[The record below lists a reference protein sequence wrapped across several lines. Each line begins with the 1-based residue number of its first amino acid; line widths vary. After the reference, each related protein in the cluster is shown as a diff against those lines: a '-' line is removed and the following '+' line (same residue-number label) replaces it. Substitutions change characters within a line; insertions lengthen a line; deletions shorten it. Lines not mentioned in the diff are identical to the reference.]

1 MNRIVLLQTAFSAD
15 APEANRNTIADAYRK
30 AAAAGADVVAAPLQA
45 VCGFEPGRRLQS
57 PAYVKAY
64 CEAAEA
70 LIAATGPATLVFDIP
85 LALQDGGYAP
95 MFIAAR
101 NGRAERAAG
110 RLAFQL
116 PDGRKALVCAANEAH
131 VYTEAENTRPDL
143 LLLADCHALV
153 IDQEAERDR
162 RLKRA
167 AAAAETT
174 VYVNQAGEL
183 DYHILSGG
191 SAIFAGHGQTRTGWP
206 LFATC
211 LSERA
216 ADALPCADHTA
227 AGTAT
232 RNAPDYTDQTALI
245 HDALV
250 CGIRDYGRRNG
261 IQSALV
267 GLSGGIDST
276 VVLPLA
282 AEAFGPQ
289 NVFGL
294 MMPSRFSTDHS
305 VNDAVQLARNTGV
318 AYEII
323 AIEPLYT
330 TFLQQLAPI
339 FKDTPF
345 GLAEENL
352 QARIRGNLLM
362 AASNKKGGIVLNT
375 SNKSEAACGYGTLY
389 GDLVGGLSV
398 IGDLYKSQ
406 VYDLARYL
414 NRERETVPPNCITKA
429 PSAELR
435 PNQKDSDSLPDYD
448 LIERILRGHL
458 EQNLSTA
465 ELVAQG
471 LPQTDVERVLRL
483 LRNSAYKR
491 LQTPPVLRLTDTVLA
506 DYRPR

>member
-1 MNRIVLLQTAFSAD
+1 MKDMVLLQAAFSAED
-15 APEANRNTIADAYRK
+15 IAGNRQTIAEAYQK
-30 AAAAGADVVAAPLQA
+30 AEAAGAEVAAAPLQA
-45 VCGFEPGRRLQS
+45 ICGFKPGRRLQS
-57 PAYVKAY
+57 PAFVKAY
-64 CEAAEA
+64 CEAAEE
-70 LIAATGPATLVFDIP
+70 LIAATGNTVLVFEVP
-85 LALQDGGYAP
+85 LALQDNGYTP
-95 MFIAAR
+95 LFIAAR
-101 NGRAERAAG
+101 NGKAERAAG
-110 RLAFQL
+110 RLTFQYGN
-116 PDGRKALVCAANEAH
+116 GRKALVCAANEAH
-131 VYTEAENTRPDL
+131 VYAEAENLKPDL
-143 LLLADCHALV
+143 LILSDCHALTV
-153 IDQEAERDR
+153 DKEAERDR
-162 RLKRA
+162 RLQRA
-167 AAAAETT
+167 AASAQTT
-174 VYVNQAGEL
+174 VYVNQAGCL

-191 SAIFAGHGQTRTGWP
+191 STRFDDYGKRRASHP
-206 LFATC
+206 LFTAC
-211 LSERA
+211 LPEA
-216 ADALPCADHTA
+216 AAAQADFL
-227 AGTAT
+227 
-232 RNAPDYTDQTALI
+232 PDYADRTALI

-261 IQSALV
+261 ITSALV

-282 AEAFGPQ
+282 VEALGAS

-294 MMPSRFSTDHS
+294 MMPSRFSSDHS
-305 VNDAVQLARNTGV
+305 VNDAVQLAKNTGI

-323 AIEPLYT
+323 AIEPIYT
-330 TFLQQLAPI
+330 AFLQQLAPV

-352 QARIRGNLLM
+352 QARVRGNLLM

-389 GDLVGGLSV
+389 GDLCGGLSV
-398 IGDLYKSQ
+398 IGDLYKSE

-414 NRERETVPPNCITKA
+414 NRQREIVPLNCIEKA

-458 EQNLSTA
+458 ERHLTAA

-471 LPQTDVERVLRL
+471 LPEADVTKVLRL

-491 LQTPPVLRLTDTVLA
+491 LQTPPVLRITDTVLSE
-506 DYRPR
+506 YRPF

>member
-1 MNRIVLLQTAFSAD
+1 MKNIVLLQAAFSAED
-15 APEANRNTIADAYRK
+15 INANRNAIAEAYGK
-30 AAAAGADVVAAPLQA
+30 AAAAGAEIVAAPLQA
-45 VCGFEPGRRLQS
+45 VCGFNPGRRLQS
-57 PAYVKAY
+57 PAFVKAY

-70 LIAATGPATLVFDIP
+70 LIAATKQTVLVFEVP
-85 LALQDGGYAP
+85 LVMQDGGYTP
-95 MFIAAR
+95 LFIAAR
-101 NGRAERAAG
+101 NGKAERAAG
-110 RLAFQL
+110 RLTFQYG
-116 PDGRKALVCAANEAH
+116 DGRKALVCAANEAH
-131 VYTEAENTRPDL
+131 GYAEAETIKPDL

-153 IDQEAERDR
+153 VDKEAERDR
-162 RLKRA
+162 RLQRA

-174 VYVNQAGEL
+174 IYINQAGCL

-191 SAIFAGHGQTRTGWP
+191 STRFDAYGKQRATCP
-206 LFATC
+206 LFTAC
-211 LSERA
+211 LPG
-216 ADALPCADHTA
+216 LTA
-227 AGTAT
+227 PQAGFT
-232 RNAPDYTDQTALI
+232 PDYNNQTALI
-245 HDALV
+245 HEALV
-250 CGIRDYGRRNG
+250 CGIRDYGRRSG
-261 IQSALV
+261 IRSAIV

-282 AEAFGPQ
+282 VEAFGAN

-294 MMPSRFSTDHS
+294 MMPSQFSTDHS
-305 VNDAVQLARNTGV
+305 VNDAVQLAKNTGV

-330 TFLQQLAPI
+330 AFLQQLAPV

-375 SNKSEAACGYGTLY
+375 SNKSESACGYGTLY
-389 GDLVGGLSV
+389 GDLCGGLSV

-406 VYDLARYL
+406 VYALARHF
-414 NRERETVPPNCITKA
+414 NREREIVPLNCIEKA

-458 EQNLSTA
+458 ERHLTAA
-465 ELVAQG
+465 ELTAQG
-471 LPQTDVERVLRL
+471 LPEADVTKVLRL

-491 LQTPPVLRLTDTVLA
+491 LQTPPVLRLTDTVLSE
-506 DYRPR
+506 YRPF

>member
-1 MNRIVLLQTAFSAD
+1 MKRIVLLQTAFSAD
-15 APEANRNTIADAYRK
+15 DINGNQRVIAEAYGK
-30 AAAAGADVVAAPLQA
+30 AAAAGAEIVAAPLQA
-45 VCGFEPGRRLQS
+45 VCGFQPGRRLAS

-64 CEAAEA
+64 CAAAEE
-70 LIAATGPATLVFDIP
+70 LIAATGNTLLVFDLP
-85 LALQDGGYAP
+85 LLLQDGNYTP
-95 MFIAAR
+95 LFIAAR

-116 PDGRKALVCAANEAH
+116 ADGQSALVCAANEAH
-131 VYTEAENTRPDL
+131 AYPEAETNKPDL
-143 LLLADCHALV
+143 LLLPDCHALALER
-153 IDQEAERDR
+153 EAERDR
-162 RLKRA
+162 RLLRA
-167 AAAAETT
+167 AAAAATT

-183 DYHILSGG
+183 DYHILTGG
-191 SAIFAGHGQTRTGWP
+191 SSIFTDYGQKRTSLP
-206 LFATC
+206 LFAES
-211 LSERA
+211 LPDRPAERHA
-216 ADALPCADHTA
+216 AAPA
-227 AGTAT
+227 
-232 RNAPDYTDQTALI
+232 APDYTDQTALV

-261 IQSALV
+261 IKSAIV
-267 GLSGGIDST
+267 GLSGGIDSS

-282 AEAFGPQ
+282 VEAFGAQ

-318 AYEII
+318 GYEII

-330 TFLQQLAPI
+330 TCLKQLEPV
-339 FKDTPF
+339 FRNTPF

-362 AASNKKGGIVLNT
+362 AVSNKKGGIVLNT
-375 SNKSEAACGYGTLY
+375 SNKSESACGYGTLY
-389 GDLVGGLSV
+389 GDLCGGLSV

-414 NRERETVPPNCITKA
+414 NRERETVPPNCIAKA

-448 LIERILRGHL
+448 LIERILRAHL
-458 EQNLSTA
+458 EQGRTA
-465 ELVAQG
+465 AEIIAQG
-471 LPQTDVERVLRL
+471 LPQADVERVLRL

-491 LQTPPVLRLTDTVLA
+491 LQTPPVLRLTDTVLS
-506 DYRPR
+506 DYRPF

>member
-1 MNRIVLLQTAFSAD
+1 MKDIVLLQAAFSAED
-15 APEANRNTIADAYRK
+15 IDGNRRAIAEAYGK
-30 AAAAGADVVAAPLQA
+30 AAAAGAEMVAAPLQA
-45 VCGFEPGRRLQS
+45 LCGFNPGRRLQS
-57 PAYVKAY
+57 PAFVKAY

-70 LIAATGPATLVFDIP
+70 LIAATQQTVLVFEVP
-85 LALQDGGYAP
+85 LALQDNGYAP
-95 MFIAAR
+95 LFIVAR
-101 NGRAERAAG
+101 NGKAKRAAG
-110 RLAFQL
+110 RLTFQYG
-116 PDGRKALVCAANEAH
+116 DHRKALVCAANEAH
-131 VYTEAENTRPDL
+131 VYTDAETIRPDL
-143 LLLADCHALV
+143 LILCDCHALV
-153 IDQEAERDR
+153 EDKEAERDR
-162 RLKRA
+162 RLQRA
-167 AAAAETT
+167 AAAVETT
-174 VYVNQAGEL
+174 VYVNQAGCL

-191 SAIFAGHGQTRTGWP
+191 STRFDAYGQQRATCP
-206 LFATC
+206 LFTAC
-211 LSERA
+211 LPDLTA
-216 ADALPCADHTA
+216 PQPGVTPHYAD
-227 AGTAT
+227 
-232 RNAPDYTDQTALI
+232 RTALI

-250 CGIRDYGRRNG
+250 CGIRDYGRRSG
-261 IQSALV
+261 ISSAIV

-282 AEAFGPQ
+282 VEAFGAN

-305 VNDAVQLARNTGV
+305 VNDAVQLAKNTGV

-323 AIEPLYT
+323 AIEPLYA
-330 TFLQQLAPI
+330 TFLQQLAPV

-375 SNKSEAACGYGTLY
+375 SNKSESACGYGTLY
-389 GDLVGGLSV
+389 GDLCGGLSV

-406 VYDLARYL
+406 VYALARHF
-414 NRERETVPPNCITKA
+414 NREREIVPLNCIEKA

-458 EQNLSTA
+458 ERHLTAA
-465 ELVAQG
+465 ELAAQG
-471 LPQTDVERVLRL
+471 LPEADVTKVLRL

-491 LQTPPVLRLTDTVLA
+491 LQTPPVLRLTDTVLSE
-506 DYRPR
+506 YRPF

>member
-1 MNRIVLLQTAFSAD
+1 MKRIVLLQTAFSAD
-15 APEANRNTIADAYRK
+15 NINGNLNTIAEAYRK
-30 AAAAGADVVAAPLQA
+30 AAAAGAEIVAAPLQA
-45 VCGFEPGRRLQS
+45 VCGFKPGKRLAS
-57 PAYVKAY
+57 AAYVKAY
-64 CEAAEA
+64 CAAAEE
-70 LIAATGPATLVFDIP
+70 LIAATGNTLLVFDLP
-85 LALQDGGYAP
+85 LVLQDGIYTP
-95 MFIAAR
+95 LFIAAR

-116 PDGRKALVCAANEAH
+116 PGGQRALVCAANEAH
-131 VYTEAENTRPDL
+131 VYPEAETTKPDL
-143 LLLADCHALV
+143 LLLPDCHALALER
-153 IDQEAERDR
+153 EAERDR
-162 RLKRA
+162 RLLRA

-174 VYVNQAGEL
+174 VYVNQAGQL

-191 SAIFAGHGQTRTGWP
+191 SSLFTDHGQKRTNLP
-206 LFATC
+206 LFET
-211 LSERA
+211 
-216 ADALPCADHTA
+216 ALNEPTA
-227 AGTAT
+227 P
-232 RNAPDYTDQTALI
+232 NAPDYTDLTRLT

-250 CGIRDYGRRNG
+250 CGIRDYGRRSG
-261 IQSALV
+261 ITSAIV

-282 AEAFGPQ
+282 VEAFGSQ

-305 VNDAVQLARNTGV
+305 VSDAVQLARNTGV
-318 AYEII
+318 GYEII

-330 TFLQQLAPI
+330 TFLQQLQPV

-362 AASNKKGGIVLNT
+362 AVSNKKGGIVLNT

-406 VYDLARYL
+406 VYALAHYL
-414 NRERETVPPNCITKA
+414 NREREIVPPNCIAKA

-448 LIERILRGHL
+448 LIERILRAHL
-458 EQNLSTA
+458 EQGLTA
-465 ELVAQG
+465 AEIIAQG
-471 LPQTDVERVLRL
+471 LPQADVERVLRL

-491 LQTPPVLRLTDTVLA
+491 CQTPPALRLTDTVLS
-506 DYRPR
+506 DYRPF

>member
-1 MNRIVLLQTAFSAD
+1 MNIALIQAAFAADDINGNTRIIA
-15 APEANRNTIADAYRK
+15 EAYEK
-30 AAAAGADVVAAPLQA
+30 AAAAGAEVVAAPLQA
-45 VCGFEPGRRLQS
+45 VCGFKPGRRLQS

-70 LIAATGPATLVFDIP
+70 LIAATGSTLLVFDIP
-85 LALQDGGYAP
+85 LALRDGGYAP
-95 MFIAAR
+95 LFIAAR
-101 NGRAERAAG
+101 NGQAERAAG

-116 PDGRKALVCAANEAH
+116 PDGRKALVCAADEAH
-131 VYTEAENTRPDL
+131 VHTEADNLRPDL

-153 IDQEAERDR
+153 IDKEAERDR
-162 RLKRA
+162 RLLRA

-174 VYVNQAGEL
+174 VYVNQAGER
-183 DYHILSGG
+183 DYHILTGG
-191 SAIFAGHGQTRTGWP
+191 SAIFADYGQKRTGLP
-206 LFATC
+206 LFAES
-211 LSERA
+211 LPHGQNA
-216 ADALPCADHTA
+216 APQIAAPSPAGRTKPDH
-227 AGTAT
+227 
-232 RNAPDYTDQTALI
+232 TDQTALI
-245 HDALV
+245 HGALA
-250 CGIRDYGRRNG
+250 CGIRGYGRRNG
-261 IQSALV
+261 IKSAIV
-267 GLSGGIDST
+267 GLSGGIDSA

-282 AEAFGPQ
+282 VEAFGAD

-305 VNDAVQLARNTGV
+305 VNDAVQLARNTGI

-323 AIEPLYT
+323 AIEPLYKS
-330 TFLQQLAPI
+330 FLQQLAPI
-339 FKDTPF
+339 FKNTPF

-362 AASNKKGGIVLNT
+362 AVSNKKGGLVLNT
-375 SNKSEAACGYGTLY
+375 SNKSESACGYGTLY

-406 VYDLARYL
+406 VYNLARHL
-414 NRERETVPPNCITKA
+414 NRERETVPPNCIAKA

-448 LIERILRGHL
+448 LMERILRGHL
-458 EQNLSTA
+458 EQNLGVA

-471 LPQTDVERVLRL
+471 LPQADVEKVLRL

-491 LQTPPVLRLTDTVLA
+491 LQTPPVLRLTDTVLC
-506 DYRPR
+506 DYQPF